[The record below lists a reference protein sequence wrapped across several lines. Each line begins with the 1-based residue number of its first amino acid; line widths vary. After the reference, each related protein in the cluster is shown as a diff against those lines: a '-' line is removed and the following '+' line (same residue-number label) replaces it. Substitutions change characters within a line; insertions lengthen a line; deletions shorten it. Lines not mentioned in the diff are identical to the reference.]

1 MPIRCGIT
9 WINGSA
15 LEEMCGVTREEI
27 LQVTQAKEIKA
38 APWFASLSAFDL
50 RAVRENSPQMACMR
64 FAAHCSP
71 RYHRC
76 HLVTPPTH
84 THQSQSQLTGLRVGT
99 CPTALGLHWRSS
111 GTSYRAD
118 LRRRQG
124 QRSASAA
131 NAKECFK

>member
-15 LEEMCGVTREEI
+15 LEEMCRVIQEEI

-38 APWFASLSAFDL
+38 ALWFASLSAFDL

-76 HLVTPPTH
+76 HLVTPRLSHTPVTEPTDRAKSWH
-84 THQSQSQLTGLRVGT
+84 V
-99 CPTALGLHWRSS
+99 PNSS
-111 GTSYRAD
+111 GSTSVQLGNLLQSRLKKAA
-118 LRRRQG
+118 
-124 QRSASAA
+124 RSMFR
-131 NAKECFK
+131 KCPKCKRMF